1 MRRYVLCGWASLLLI
16 TASGCTAWRAEE
28 YDARLESAENNA
40 ATARLRADQVC
51 YRIDLVEQTANEAL
65 RRATQ
70 AQDEMQQLAAV
81 VALMLATGRALE
93 AFSVRHAERELR
105 ALIDRAPQRAW
116 VQEQD
121 GLHEVAVDQVRPGQ
135 TVPVRLG
142 EIVPVDGRLQSP
154 QATLDEAALTGE
166 SLPVT
171 RHCGEPVASGVCNAG
186 APMVL
191 VATQTAAQS
200 TYAGIVSLAEA
211 ARQSRGP
218 FVRLA
223 LENAVSVASILLLT
237 EATITDIP
245 EKTAPL
251 MQPPMPE

>member
-1 MRRYVLCGWASLLLI
+1 MEMRRYVLCGWASLLLI

-135 TVPVRLG
+135 TVPVRL
-142 EIVPVDGRLQSP
+142 QSP

-211 ARQSRGP
+211 ARQSRAP

>member
-135 TVPVRLG
+135 TVPVRL
-142 EIVPVDGRLQSP
+142 QSP

-211 ARQSRGP
+211 ARQSRAP

-251 MQPPMPE
+251 TQPPMPE

>member
-135 TVPVRLG
+135 TVPVRL
-142 EIVPVDGRLQSP
+142 QSP

-211 ARQSRGP
+211 ARQSRAP